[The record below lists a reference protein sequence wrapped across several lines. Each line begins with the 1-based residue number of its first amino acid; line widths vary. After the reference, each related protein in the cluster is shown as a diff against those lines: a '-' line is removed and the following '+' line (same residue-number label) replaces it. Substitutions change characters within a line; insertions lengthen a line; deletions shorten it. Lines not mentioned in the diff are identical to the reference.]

1 MGNGRWN
8 LASLSAGPFEER
20 GINSKRH
27 KVNVDEAEKT
37 KESMSER
44 TPWSSIVHFLP
55 LIAE

>member
-8 LASLSAGPFEER
+8 LASLPAGPFEER

-44 TPWSSIVHFLP
+44 TPWS
-55 LIAE
+55 